1 MKKILLLLIFLCTI
15 SFSNTIG
22 GFGDLKWGAS
32 REEAKKYLMETYKL
46 KEYAVYEFDDYTQVN
61 FENIKFLDV
70 EMYDL
75 VFYFNKNKQ
84 FSGWR
89 AQTYTMRYDKRYL
102 IDRYKK
108 DYNLDEEK
116 KSNDIISLTGFPESE
131 AFLIQIYPDKVTFY
145 IEDFNYSF
153 PK

>member
-1 MKKILLLLIFLCTI
+1 MLEPINISLDSLNLGTIAPVSIAIIGALGILLTDI
-15 SFSNTIG
+15 
-22 GFGDLKWGAS
+22 
-32 REEAKKYLMETYKL
+32 
-46 KEYAVYEFDDYTQVN
+46 
-61 FENIKFLDV
+61 
-70 EMYDL
+70 
-75 VFYFNKNKQ
+75 FNKNKQ

-108 DYNLDEEK
+108 AYNLDEEK